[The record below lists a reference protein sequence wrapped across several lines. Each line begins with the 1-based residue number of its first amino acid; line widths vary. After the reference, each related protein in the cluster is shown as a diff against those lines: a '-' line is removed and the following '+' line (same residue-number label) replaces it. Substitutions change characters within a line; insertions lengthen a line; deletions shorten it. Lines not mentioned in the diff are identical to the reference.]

1 MPSKGFPLRRD
12 ILGVVL
18 GLLCIAT
25 SICGALICS
34 VYLGDIRPSD
44 TLILTIGVSIF
55 LFLLVANIL
64 TSIVL
69 FVGILKKRS
78 YLVLPWLIDNG
89 LLLILLSIISL
100 LGWIS
105 VIANSTRSL
114 YILLFTI
121 IVGMLNVL
129 FWYLY
134 YGIYSLYKTFQA
146 SEKLSTLYSTL
157 FPASQPH
164 VAEVNELGAGE
175 FVPMVSLENSGLPIR
190 EAD

>member
-44 TLILTIGVSIF
+44 TLILTIG
-55 LFLLVANIL
+55 
-64 TSIVL
+64 
-69 FVGILKKRS
+69 KRS